1 MLGEI
6 IFFVIII
13 KSQVKAVK
21 VKLKSIV
28 FI

>member
-13 KSQVKAVK
+13 KSQGKAVK